1 MAETPEPPPTPPP
14 AKAGGLIR
22 VRGLVQGVGFRPTVW
37 RLARELGLS
46 GSVRNDGDGVLIR
59 AAGAVAAID
68 ALCRRLQAER
78 PPLARI
84 DAIERSAWDGAG
96 EAGKDFVIEH
106 SAATGVHTGV
116 VPDAATCPACRA
128 EMEDPANRRYRY
140 PFTNCTHCGPR
151 LSIVRAIPYDRANTS
166 MAVFPLCSACQREY
180 EDPADRRFHAQPN
193 ACPVCGPSVWLEQAD
208 GAGLEPSLLGAED
221 AVADASRLLAAGHIL
236 AIKGIGGF
244 HLACDAANP
253 AAVAEL
259 RRRKGRY
266 AKPFALMARDLDVIA
281 RYCELD
287 DDARQLLEQP
297 AAPIALLPARA
308 NTDLASGVAPGQI
321 SLGCMLPYSPLHHLL
336 LADWHRP
343 LVMTSGNRSDEPQ
356 CIDNDDA
363 RARLAGIADAFLL
376 HDRAIVNRVDDSVV
390 RVMDGAPR
398 LLRRARGFAPAPLT
412 LPPSMAQL
420 PPVLAMGG
428 ELKNTLCLLQDGQAV
443 LSQHLGD
450 LHNAATARE
459 FERTIDLYR
468 QLYEHQPTAV
478 VVDAHPSYHAS
489 QVGRR
494 LAAELGVPA
503 IELQH
508 HRAHIAAVLADNQWP
523 ADGAPVLGIAL
534 DGSGYGDDG
543 TVWGGE
549 WLVGGYTDLKRVA
562 HLRKVPLPGGSKAI
576 LEPWRMLFAHLDAAF
591 GWDAFVRERSGLALT
606 QDLAARPVA
615 LLQRMLASGLNA
627 PLTSSCGR
635 LFDAVAAAVGIC
647 TDAIAYEGQAAIELE
662 AHCGALGDAA
672 GYRFGFT
679 DQTGVRVLDP
689 APMWRALCDDLAA
702 GAAVRQVATRFHA
715 GLADALTQLSV
726 DLAAAH
732 GLDTV
737 ALSGGVLQNRTLF
750 EALCTRLR
758 AAGLDVLSHHRV
770 PSNDGGLAL
779 GQAVAAA
786 LQMQGSRERFSLPED
801 HTTAAHAL
809 DR

>member
-1 MAETPEPPPTPPP
+1 MASTPQPQAESASDGTD
-14 AKAGGLIR
+14 ALIR

-37 RLARELGLS
+37 RLARELGLA

-59 AAGAVAAID
+59 ALGSAPAID
-68 ALCRRLQAER
+68 ALCRRLRAEQ

-84 DAIERSAWDGAG
+84 DSIERSAWSAAG
-96 EAGKDFVIEH
+96 EAPQDFVIEH

-128 EMEDPANRRYRY
+128 EIADPADRRHRY

-166 MAVFPLCSACQREY
+166 MAVFPMCPDCQREY

-193 ACPVCGPSVWLEQAD
+193 ACPVCGPRVWLEDA
-208 GAGLEPSLLGAED
+208 AGNALDPAATGG
-221 AVADASRLLAAGHIL
+221 ADALAAASAMLAAGRIL

-244 HLACDAANP
+244 HLACDAAN
-253 AAVAEL
+253 AEAVTEL

-281 RYCELD
+281 GYATLEPGAAD
-287 DDARQLLEQP
+287 LLAQP
-297 AAPIALLPARA
+297 AAPIVLLPAR
-308 NTDLASGVAPGQI
+308 TDAALAAGVAPGQTT
-321 SLGCMLPYSPLHHLL
+321 LGFMLPYSPLHHLL
-336 LADWHRP
+336 LADWDRP

-356 CIDNDDA
+356 CIDNADA
-363 RARLAGIADAFLL
+363 RRRLSAIADALVL
-376 HDRAIVNRVDDSVV
+376 HDRDIVNRVDDSVA
-390 RVMDGAPR
+390 RSMDGALR

-412 LPPSMAQL
+412 LPAAMAGL
-420 PPVLAMGG
+420 APVLAMGG
-428 ELKNTLCLLQDGQAV
+428 ELKNAICLLQDGQAV

-450 LHNAATARE
+450 LHDAATARE
-459 FERTIDLYR
+459 FEHTIQLYR
-468 QLYEHQPTAV
+468 RLYEHKPAAV
-478 VVDAHPSYHAS
+478 AVDAHPSYHAS
-489 QVGRR
+489 RVGRG
-494 LAAELGVPA
+494 LGAELGVPV

-523 ADGAPVLGIAL
+523 ADGPPVLGIAL

-543 TVWGGE
+543 SVWGGE
-549 WLVGGYTDLKRVA
+549 WLVGGYVHQRRVA
-562 HLRKVPLPGGSKAI
+562 HLRQVPLPGGSKAI

-591 GWDAFVRERSGLALT
+591 GWDTFLREHANLPLARH
-606 QDLAARPVA
+606 LAARPVG
-615 LLQRMLASGLNA
+615 LLQRMLAGGINA

-662 AHCGALGDAA
+662 SHCGPLQDAA
-672 GYRFGFT
+672 GYPFAFT
-679 DQTGVRVLDP
+679 AQAGARVLDP

-702 GAAVRQVATRFHA
+702 GADAREVATRFHA
-715 GLADALTQLSV
+715 GLANALTELSV
-726 DLAAAH
+726 ELAEAH
-732 GLDTV
+732 GVATV

-750 EALCTRLR
+750 EALCARLR
-758 AAGLDVLSHHRV
+758 AARLDLLTHHRV

-786 LQMQGSRERFSLPED
+786 LLLQAKAG
-801 HTTAAHAL
+801 
-809 DR
+809 